1 MIKLIATD
9 LDGTL
14 FYPKKKI
21 RLLTRHNKKFLRG
34 YVKAGNK
41 LVLVSG
47 RNYPIANRI
56 IHKVKANIDMI
67 ACNGAVIY
75 QNGVVEKE
83 TPLDINLVKKLYE
96 DNLNNELISSWIFM
110 TNKHN
115 MIIVPNGMGTI
126 MKVGYRIGMIFQ
138 FRFHGA
144 FLFGKRYWRKEMNDP
159 NIKIYKAMAIY
170 GLGKKAIELARS
182 ESLKYQEEYKDTF
195 SVCWSKESIE
205 FMNKEVNKAIALKA
219 LVSDY
224 NLQMGEVAVVGDSG
238 NDVPLFQNFPNS
250 FVMAQAHDDV
260 KQYAHYEI
268 EQVYN
273 LENYIYN
280 I

>member
-21 RLLTRHNKKFLRG
+21 RLLTRHNKKFLTG
-34 YVKAGNK
+34 YVKSGNK
-41 LVLVSG
+41 LCLVSG

-56 IHKVKANIDMI
+56 IHKIHANIDMI

-75 QNGVVEKE
+75 QNGVVTKE

-115 MIIVPNGMGTI
+115 MIIVPNGMGSI

-144 FLFGKRYWRKEMNDP
+144 FLFGKRFWKKEMNDP

-170 GLGKKAIELARS
+170 GLGNKAIEKARV
-182 ESLKYQEEYKDTF
+182 ESIKYQEEFKDTF
-195 SVCWSKESIE
+195 SVCWSRESIE
-205 FMNKEVNKAIALKA
+205 FMNKAVNKAIALK
-219 LVSDY
+219 
-224 NLQMGEVAVVGDSG
+224 EVVAAYGYKDSEIAVVGDSG
-238 NDVPLFQNFPNS
+238 NDVPLFQSYENS
-250 FVMAQAHDDV
+250 FVMAQAHTDV

>member
-21 RLLTRHNKKFLRG
+21 RLLTRHNKKFLKG
-34 YVKAGNK
+34 YVQSGNK

-75 QNGVVEKE
+75 QNGVVTKE
-83 TPLDINLVKKLYE
+83 IPLDTELVKKLYDE
-96 DNLNNELISSWIFM
+96 NINNELISSWIFM

-126 MKVGYRIGMIFQ
+126 MKVGYRIGMLCQ

-144 FLFGKRYWRKEMNDP
+144 YLFGKKYWRKEMNNPD
-159 NIKIYKAMAIY
+159 IKIYKAMAIY
-170 GLGKKAIELARS
+170 GLGQKAIETARS
-182 ESLKYQEEYKDTF
+182 ESLKYQDLYQDTF

-205 FMNKEVNKAIALKA
+205 FMNKDVNKAIALQG
-219 LVSDY
+219 LVADY
-224 NLQMGEVAVVGDSG
+224 ELKNNEIAVVGDSG
-238 NDVPLFQNFPNS
+238 NDVPLFQSYENS

-260 KQYAHYEI
+260 KKYAHYEI